1 MFCLE
6 WQKSCVFFSSSILDI
21 SIMCYIYYNR
31 AEDVTVTMYTAA
43 YQRTADGNEFPNKV
57 DTICDAVRQ
66 SLIDVDENR

>member
-1 MFCLE
+1 
-6 WQKSCVFFSSSILDI
+6 
-21 SIMCYIYYNR
+21 MCYIYYNR

>member
-1 MFCLE
+1 MTA
-6 WQKSCVFFSSSILDI
+6 ILCYFQYFIQCI

-57 DTICDAVRQ
+57 DIICDAVRQ
-66 SLIDVDENR
+66 SLIDVDENK